1 MFPSNIHLLTQELL
15 MLARQK
21 NYCLTSAESCTGGLL
36 MGALTE
42 IPGASDVIFQGLI
55 AYHNHSKQKLL
66 AVRAQTLQ
74 TYGAVSAEC
83 ALEMAQG
90 AWQLGCDNLADN
102 PPVEKNILAI
112 AVTGIAGSHIKQL
125 PEFTQENNN
134 TDKPDGLVYIALSDH
149 DIAEMADAQKQQH
162 IYQHH
167 FSGDRLEIR
176 QQIVAVALQHAY
188 DYLKTR

>member
-55 AYHNHSKQKLL
+55 VYHNHSKQKLL

-83 ALEMAQG
+83 ALEMA
-90 AWQLGCDNLADN
+90 
-102 PPVEKNILAI
+102 
-112 AVTGIAGSHIKQL
+112 
-125 PEFTQENNN
+125 
-134 TDKPDGLVYIALSDH
+134 
-149 DIAEMADAQKQQH
+149 
-162 IYQHH
+162 
-167 FSGDRLEIR
+167 
-176 QQIVAVALQHAY
+176 
-188 DYLKTR
+188 